1 MRRALAR
8 LLIAGLFVPVL
19 YASSAAPARAVPALA
34 PVTRTVYVA
43 VFDSKGVPVTDL
55 TAADFSVKEGGKDY
69 EITKAEAATGPLQVV
84 VIADDNG
91 VGVFRPAVAAFI
103 QALSGKAQFEIMTVI
118 DRVQRSTTDFTSDTE
133 ALKAAIAALAQR
145 PGARDGSVLL
155 DAVSEAARDLNKR
168 KAERP
173 VIVALSIAGTERSST
188 RAGQVLTELKTSRAL
203 LHVIS
208 LGNALVQAN
217 SSGQASE
224 DTVNLNDGLDNGTKQ
239 SGGRRNQISAI
250 TDIQSGLQKILDQ
263 VTHQYALSY
272 TLPDGVKLN
281 ERFAVTVKRPGAIVM
296 APAKIPDK

>member
-1 MRRALAR
+1 MLMF
-8 LLIAGLFVPVL
+8 AGLFVPAL
-19 YASSAAPARAVPALA
+19 YASSAFPARAASALA

-43 VFDSKGVPVTDL
+43 VMDNKGVPINDL

-69 EITKAEAATGPLQVV
+69 EVTKAEAATGPLQVV
-84 VIADDNG
+84 MNVDDNG
-91 VGVFRPAVAAFI
+91 VGVFRPAVGAFI
-103 QALSGKAQFEIMTVI
+103 QALSGKGQFEVMTVI
-118 DRVQRSTTDFTSDTE
+118 DRVQRSTDFTSDTE
-133 ALKAAIAALAQR
+133 ALKAAVATLVQR

-155 DAVSEAARDLNKR
+155 DAVSEAARDLTKR
-168 KAERP
+168 KADRP
-173 VIVALSIAGTERSST
+173 VIVALSIAGTEKSST
-188 RAGQVLTELKTSRAL
+188 RAGQVLAELKMSRAL

-217 SSGQASE
+217 SSGQASD

-263 VTHQYALSY
+263 VTHQYALTY

-281 ERFAVTVKRPGAIVM
+281 ERFAVTVKRPGAVVM